1 MKKRIRDFYEDNKTI
16 CNITVACF
24 GVAAVMTLAS
34 RRKAANGNGSRPTA
48 VDLWQLEGGG
58 ASMIIVQ
65 TKDGLNHQFIRDMTN
80 SIE

>member
-16 CNITVACF
+16 CNIAGAAA
-24 GVAAVMTLAS
+24 GVAAIMVFAS

-65 TKDGLNHQFIRDMTN
+65 TKDGMNHQFIRDMTN
-80 SIE
+80 SID

>member
-1 MKKRIRDFYEDNKTI
+1 MVF
-16 CNITVACF
+16 
-24 GVAAVMTLAS
+24 AS

-65 TKDGLNHQFIRDMTN
+65 TKDGMNHQFIRDMTN
-80 SIE
+80 SID